1 MGYNTQQKPM
11 KKLDFSN
18 MRTKTNEKKVI
29 VRDYMHEYKRKIEEL
44 RQRLYQLMRI
54 TNGKSV

>member
-11 KKLDFSN
+11 KKLDFSS
-18 MRTKTNEKKVI
+18 MRTNTNEKKVI
-29 VRDYMHEYKRKIEEL
+29 VRDYMHDYKRKIEEL

-54 TNGKSV
+54 THGK

>member
-18 MRTKTNEKKVI
+18 MRTNTNEKKMI
-29 VRDYMHEYKRKIEEL
+29 ARDYMHDYKRKIEEL

-54 TNGKSV
+54 THGK

>member
-18 MRTKTNEKKVI
+18 MRTNTNEKKMI
-29 VRDYMHEYKRKIEEL
+29 VRDSMHDYKRKIEEL

>member
-18 MRTKTNEKKVI
+18 MRTNTNEKKMI
-29 VRDYMHEYKRKIEEL
+29 ARDYMHDYKRKIEEL

-54 TNGKSV
+54 TNETT

>member
-18 MRTKTNEKKVI
+18 MRTNTNEKKVI
-29 VRDYMHEYKRKIEEL
+29 VRDYMHDYKRKIEEL

-54 TNGKSV
+54 TNETS

>member
-1 MGYNTQQKPM
+1 MGYNTQQKPV

-18 MRTKTNEKKVI
+18 MRTNTSEKKVI
-29 VRDYMHEYKRKIEEL
+29 VRDYMHDYKRKIEEL

-54 TNGKSV
+54 TNETS

>member
-1 MGYNTQQKPM
+1 MGYNTQQKPV

-18 MRTKTNEKKVI
+18 MRTNTNEKKVI
-29 VRDYMHEYKRKIEEL
+29 VRDYMHDYKRKIEEL

>member
-11 KKLDFSN
+11 KKLDFSS
-18 MRTKTNEKKVI
+18 MRTNTNEKKMI
-29 VRDYMHEYKRKIEEL
+29 VRDSMHDYKRKIEEL